1 MDFLPPSPIRRSS
14 RPFVFPFQ
22 SRSGEICAL
31 ARAQTSAQARPMRK
45 EGMIDEERSRN
56 TRKVPIKTSTH

>member
-22 SRSGEICAL
+22 SRPGEICAL
-31 ARAQTSAQARPMRK
+31 ARARAQARPMRK